1 MELLLLEDIKG
12 LGKAG
17 ELVTVAAG
25 YARNYLLP
33 RRLAQMPTP
42 HAVEFV
48 RKKAARQE
56 AEREAVKAEFMARAK
71 KLATVTVDLTMKAAK
86 EGHLYGSVTARQ
98 IAEALAAKGHVVEE
112 KQILLAEH
120 IKAVGEFDVNVV
132 LHPEV
137 QFPLKVVVSAEDE
150 AQAKA

>member
-33 RRLAQMPTP
+33 QRLAQVPTA
-42 HAVEFV
+42 HAVEVV
-48 RKKAARQE
+48 RKKTARLEAARE
-56 AEREAVKAEFMARAK
+56 AEKAEHMARAK
-71 KLATVTVDLTMKAAK
+71 KLATVTVELTMKAAK
-86 EGHLYGSVTARQ
+86 EGHLYGSVSARQ
-98 IAEALAAKGHVVEE
+98 IAEALAAKGHTVEE

-120 IKAVGEFDVNVV
+120 IKAVGEFDVTVV

-137 QFPLKVVVSAEDE
+137 QFPLKVVVAAEGE
-150 AQAKA
+150 APAKA